1 MKRYKIGYTT
11 GTFDL
16 FHIGHLNILK
26 KSKEMCDFLIVGVS
40 TDEVVQ
46 SYKHKVPVIP
56 FKDRVEIIKSI
67 RYVDQD
73 AVSIKRKKTASGSV
87 IPRLAKANLQRNKRR
102 TVFIV
107 ISLTLSIV
115 FLNSVFIFSSS
126 FDEDVYIENQTRSDF
141 RVYSPVIQAA
151 WGDNFGHDSAV
162 PEKAVEEIKEQPG
175 VTNEA
180 YLYRNTFEDDQIGRA
195 SCRER
200 V

>member
-67 RYVDQD
+67 RYVDQVVPQLSMD
-73 AVSIKRKKTASGSV
+73 KFQAWSELHFDVSRG
-87 IPRLAKANLQRNKRR
+87 
-102 TVFIV
+102 
-107 ISLTLSIV
+107 
-115 FLNSVFIFSSS
+115 
-126 FDEDVYIENQTRSDF
+126 
-141 RVYSPVIQAA
+141 
-151 WGDNFGHDSAV
+151 
-162 PEKAVEEIKEQPG
+162 
-175 VTNEA
+175 
-180 YLYRNTFEDDQIGRA
+180 
-195 SCRER
+195 
-200 V
+200 

>member
-67 RYVDQD
+67 RYVDQVVPQLSMD
-73 AVSIKRKKTASGSV
+73 KFQAWSELHFDVMFHGDDWKGSSLYNEYESRLKEVGVEAVY
-87 IPRLAKANLQRNKRR
+87 IPH
-102 TVFIV
+102 TEGV
-107 ISLTLSIV
+107 
-115 FLNSVFIFSSS
+115 SSS
-126 FDEDVYIENQTRSDF
+126 MLTD
-141 RVYSPVIQAA
+141 
-151 WGDNFGHDSAV
+151 
-162 PEKAVEEIKEQPG
+162 EIKYG
-175 VTNEA
+175 K
-180 YLYRNTFEDDQIGRA
+180 
-195 SCRER
+195 
-200 V
+200 

>member
-67 RYVDQD
+67 RYVDQ
-73 AVSIKRKKTASGSV
+73 VV
-87 IPRLAKANLQRNKRR
+87 PQ
-102 TVFIV
+102 
-107 ISLTLSIV
+107 LSM
-115 FLNSVFIFSSS
+115 
-126 FDEDVYIENQTRSDF
+126 D
-141 RVYSPVIQAA
+141 
-151 WGDNFGHDSAV
+151 
-162 PEKAVEEIKEQPG
+162 K
-175 VTNEA
+175 
-180 YLYRNTFEDDQIGRA
+180 
-195 SCRER
+195 
-200 V
+200 